1 MSSLDSYRSGEY
13 CRSAY
18 NGGGVPPNAL
28 IMPAMIKDP
37 FARLGLDREVLT
49 VSQLNG
55 RARVLLED
63 VFSNIWVEGEISNLS
78 RPASGHVYFTLK
90 DSGAQVRCALFRSN
104 AARVRQ
110 ALKDGLAVKV
120 RGKVSLFE
128 GRGDYQLILDTVE
141 PAGDG
146 ALRLAFDALKEKLN
160 AEGLFSAERKVALP
174 LHPQRIGIVSSP
186 TGAVIRDIIS
196 VFRRRA
202 PQVEL
207 TLIPTA
213 VQGREAINQIVR
225 ALKLA
230 DSRGFDALILARG
243 GGSLED
249 LWCFNEEAVARAID
263 ACVTPIVSAV
273 GHETDVSIS
282 DFVADV
288 RAPTPSAAAELLAP
302 DSSDLH
308 RRVENLQRRLV
319 TRMRDR
325 LMRDQ
330 LRLDGIS
337 RRLRHPG
344 ERLRQRAQR
353 LDDLDMRLRRA
364 FEQLLHKRQ
373 VRMSHLQSRLA
384 AQHPGRT
391 LAFLKQ
397 RLDVLAERLP
407 RAIKENLKT
416 RRLQLQNQVQTLNV
430 VSPLATLGRGYS
442 ILLDERGRAIRTAEQ
457 TKTGQRLTAKLAE
470 GELQV
475 RVEDNHLTPVT
486 LSLLD

>member
-1 MSSLDSYRSGEY
+1 
-13 CRSAY
+13 
-18 NGGGVPPNAL
+18 
-28 IMPAMIKDP
+28 MIKDP
-37 FARLGLDREVLT
+37 FERLGLDRDVLT

-63 VFSNIWVEGEISNLS
+63 VFRSVWVEGEISNLA
-78 RPASGHVYFTLK
+78 RPASGHMYFTLK
-90 DSGAQVRCALFRSN
+90 DSGAQVRCALFRQS
-104 AARVRQ
+104 ATRVRQ
-110 ALKDGLAVKV
+110 ALRDGLAVRV

-146 ALRLAFDALKEKLN
+146 ALRLAFEALKEKLG
-160 AEGLFSAERKVALP
+160 AEGLFSTDSKRALP
-174 LHPQRIGIVSSP
+174 AHPQRIGIITSP

-196 VFRRRA
+196 VFARRA

-207 TLIPTA
+207 NLIPTA
-213 VQGREAINQIVR
+213 VQGREAIAQIVR
-225 ALKLA
+225 AIRLA

-249 LWCFNEEAVARAID
+249 LWCFNEEAVARAVA
-263 ACVTPIVSAV
+263 ACKTPIVSAV

-302 DSSDLH
+302 DNSGLQH
-308 RRVENLQRRLV
+308 RLDGLQRRL
-319 TRMRDR
+319 TLRMQNRLVHDR
-325 LMRDQ
+325 L
-330 LRLDGIS
+330 RLESLI

-344 ERLRQRAQR
+344 ERLRQQAQR

-364 FEQLLHKRQ
+364 FLHNLNQRRERL
-373 VRMSHLQSRLA
+373 VRLETRLA

-391 LAFLKQ
+391 LALLGQ
-397 RLDVLAERLP
+397 RLDSLAERLP
-407 RAIKENLKT
+407 RAMRDVLKD
-416 RRLQLQNQVQTLNV
+416 RRQRFLAQLQTLQI
-430 VSPLATLGRGYS
+430 VSPLATLARGYS
-442 ILLDERGRAIRTAEQ
+442 ILLDEQGQAIRSAEQ
-457 TKTGQRLTAKLAE
+457 TRNGQRLTARLNE

>member
-1 MSSLDSYRSGEY
+1 
-13 CRSAY
+13 
-18 NGGGVPPNAL
+18 
-28 IMPAMIKDP
+28 MIKDP

-63 VFSNIWVEGEISNLS
+63 VFSSIWVEGEISNLS

-90 DSGAQVRCALFRSN
+90 DSGAQVRCALFRQS

-110 ALKDGLAVKV
+110 ALKDGLQVKV

-146 ALRLAFDALKEKLN
+146 ALRLAFDALKAKLSD
-160 AEGLFSAERKVALP
+160 EGLFSAERKVALP
-174 LHPQRIGIVSSP
+174 LHPQRIGIISSP

-202 PQVEL
+202 PRVEL

-225 ALKLA
+225 AIKLA

-308 RRVENLQRRLV
+308 RRVDNLHRRLV
-319 TRMRDR
+319 SRMQDR
-325 LMRDQ
+325 LMRER
-330 LRLDGIS
+330 LRLEGIS

-344 ERLRQRAQR
+344 ERLRQQSQR
-353 LDDLDMRLRRA
+353 LDDLDMR
-364 FEQLLHKRQ
+364 
-373 VRMSHLQSRLA
+373 
-384 AQHPGRT
+384 
-391 LAFLKQ
+391 
-397 RLDVLAERLP
+397 
-407 RAIKENLKT
+407 
-416 RRLQLQNQVQTLNV
+416 
-430 VSPLATLGRGYS
+430 
-442 ILLDERGRAIRTAEQ
+442 
-457 TKTGQRLTAKLAE
+457 
-470 GELQV
+470 
-475 RVEDNHLTPVT
+475 
-486 LSLLD
+486 

>member
-1 MSSLDSYRSGEY
+1 
-13 CRSAY
+13 
-18 NGGGVPPNAL
+18 
-28 IMPAMIKDP
+28 MPRMIKDP
-37 FARLGLDREVLT
+37 FERLGLDREVLT

-63 VFSNIWVEGEISNLS
+63 VFSNIWVEGEISNLA

-90 DSGAQVRCALFRSN
+90 DSGAQVRCALFRNN

-110 ALKDGLAVKV
+110 ALRDGLAVKV

-146 ALRLAFDALKEKLN
+146 ALRLAFDALKEKLGN
-160 AEGLFSAERKVALP
+160 EGLFSSERKRALSA
-174 LHPQRIGIVSSP
+174 HPQRIGIVSSP

-225 ALKLA
+225 ALQRA
-230 DSRGFDALILARG
+230 DAQGFDALILARG

-249 LWCFNEEAVARAID
+249 LWCFNEEAVARAIA

-302 DSSDLH
+302 DSSDLG
-308 RRVENLQRRLV
+308 RRLESLQRRLLL
-319 TRMRDR
+319 RIQNRLAHDR
-325 LMRDQ
+325 
-330 LRLDGIS
+330 LRLDS
-337 RRLRHPG
+337 LARRLRHPG
-344 ERLRQRAQR
+344 ERLRQQAQR

-364 FEQLLHKRQ
+364 FEQRLNQRRERLAR
-373 VRMSHLQSRLA
+373 LDTRLA
-384 AQHPGRT
+384 AQHPGRA
-391 LAFLKQ
+391 LALLKQ
-397 RLDVLAERLP
+397 RLDNLAERLP
-407 RAIKENLKT
+407 RAMRQTLAT
-416 RRLQLQNQVQTLNV
+416 RRQHLQVQVQTLQV
-430 VSPLATLGRGYS
+430 VSPLATLSRGYS
-442 ILLDERGRAIRTAEQ
+442 ILLDERGQAIRSAAQ
-457 TKTGQRLTAKLAE
+457 TRNGQRLTARLGE

>member
-1 MSSLDSYRSGEY
+1 
-13 CRSAY
+13 
-18 NGGGVPPNAL
+18 
-28 IMPAMIKDP
+28 MPAMIKDP
-37 FARLGLDREVLT
+37 FQRLGLDREVLT

-63 VFSNIWVEGEISNLS
+63 VFSNIWVEGEISNLAK
-78 RPASGHVYFTLK
+78 PASGHVYFTLK
-90 DSGAQVRCALFRSN
+90 DSNAQVRCALFRQN

-110 ALKDGLAVKV
+110 ALRDGLAVKV

-128 GRGDYQLILDTVE
+128 GRGDYQLILDSVE

-146 ALRLAFDALKEKLN
+146 ALRLAFEALKEKLSG
-160 AEGLFSAERKVALP
+160 EGLFAAENKVALP
-174 LHPQRIGIVSSP
+174 AHPQRIGIVSSP

-202 PQVEL
+202 PQIQL

-213 VQGREAINQIVR
+213 VQGREATGQIVR
-225 ALKLA
+225 ALQVA
-230 DSRGFDALILARG
+230 DRQGFDALILARG

-249 LWCFNEEAVARAID
+249 LWCFNEEQVARAIA
-263 ACVTPIVSAV
+263 ACQTPIISAV

-302 DSSDLH
+302 DANELVQRLNSLH
-308 RRVENLQRRLV
+308 RRLV
-319 TRMRDR
+319 MRMQNRIER
-325 LMRDQ
+325 ER

-344 ERLRQRAQR
+344 ERLRQQAQR
-353 LDDLDMRLRRA
+353 LDDLDMRMRRA
-364 FEQLLHKRQ
+364 FERNLQQRQ
-373 VRMSHLQSRLA
+373 DRVARLDMRLA
-384 AQHPGRT
+384 AQHPGRA
-391 LAFLKQ
+391 LALLRQ
-397 RLDVLAERLP
+397 RLDGLSERLP
-407 RAIKENLKT
+407 RAMREALKD
-416 RRLQLQNQVQTLNV
+416 RRQQLQSQAQTLNAI
-430 VSPLATLGRGYS
+430 SPLATLGRGYS
-442 ILLDERGRAIRTAEQ
+442 ILLDDKGHAIRSAAQ
-457 TKTGQRLTAKLAE
+457 TKPGQRLKARLGE
-470 GELQV
+470 GELDV

>member
-1 MSSLDSYRSGEY
+1 
-13 CRSAY
+13 
-18 NGGGVPPNAL
+18 
-28 IMPAMIKDP
+28 
-37 FARLGLDREVLT
+37 
-49 VSQLNG
+49 
-55 RARVLLED
+55 
-63 VFSNIWVEGEISNLS
+63 
-78 RPASGHVYFTLK
+78 
-90 DSGAQVRCALFRSN
+90 
-104 AARVRQ
+104 
-110 ALKDGLAVKV
+110 
-120 RGKVSLFE
+120 
-128 GRGDYQLILDTVE
+128 
-141 PAGDG
+141 
-146 ALRLAFDALKEKLN
+146 
-160 AEGLFSAERKVALP
+160 
-174 LHPQRIGIVSSP
+174 
-186 TGAVIRDIIS
+186 
-196 VFRRRA
+196 
-202 PQVEL
+202 
-207 TLIPTA
+207 

-230 DSRGFDALILARG
+230 DARGFDALILARG

-308 RRVENLQRRLV
+308 RRVESLQRRLIS
-319 TRMRDR
+319 RMQDR
-325 LMRDQ
+325 LMRER

-364 FEQLLHKRQ
+364 FEQQMHKRQ
-373 VRMSHLQSRLA
+373 VRMSHLESRLA

-391 LAFLKQ
+391 LAFLRQ

-416 RRLQLQNQVQTLNV
+416 RRLQLQSQVQTLNV

-442 ILLDERGRAIRTAEQ
+442 ILLDERGRAIRAAGQ
-457 TKTGQRLTAKLAE
+457 THTGQRLTARLAE

>member
-1 MSSLDSYRSGEY
+1 
-13 CRSAY
+13 
-18 NGGGVPPNAL
+18 
-28 IMPAMIKDP
+28 MPRMIRDP
-37 FARLGLDREVLT
+37 FERLGLDREVLT

-63 VFSNIWVEGEISNLS
+63 VFSNIWVEGEISNLA

-90 DSGAQVRCALFRSN
+90 DSGAQVRCALFRNN

-110 ALKDGLAVKV
+110 ALRDGLAVKV

-146 ALRLAFDALKEKLN
+146 ALRLAFDALKEKLGN
-160 AEGLFSAERKVALP
+160 EGLFSSERKRALP
-174 LHPQRIGIVSSP
+174 AHPQRIGIVSSP

-225 ALKLA
+225 ALQRA
-230 DSRGFDALILARG
+230 DAQGFDALILARG

-249 LWCFNEEAVARAID
+249 LWCFNEEAVARAIA

-302 DSSDLH
+302 DSSDLG
-308 RRVENLQRRLV
+308 RRLESLQRRLLL
-319 TRMRDR
+319 RIQNRLAHDR
-325 LMRDQ
+325 
-330 LRLDGIS
+330 LRLDS
-337 RRLRHPG
+337 LARRLRHPG
-344 ERLRQRAQR
+344 EHLRQQAQR

-364 FEQLLHKRQ
+364 FEQRLNQRRERLAR
-373 VRMSHLQSRLA
+373 LATRLA
-384 AQHPGRT
+384 AQHPGRA
-391 LAFLKQ
+391 LALLKQ
-397 RLDVLAERLP
+397 RLDNLAERLP
-407 RAIKENLKT
+407 RAMRQTLAT
-416 RRLQLQNQVQTLNV
+416 RRQHLQVQVQTLQV
-430 VSPLATLGRGYS
+430 VSPLATLSRGYS
-442 ILLDERGRAIRTAEQ
+442 ILLDERGQAIRSAAQ
-457 TKTGQRLTAKLAE
+457 TRNGQRLTARLGE

>member
-1 MSSLDSYRSGEY
+1 
-13 CRSAY
+13 
-18 NGGGVPPNAL
+18 
-28 IMPAMIKDP
+28 MIRDP
-37 FARLGLDREVLT
+37 FERLGLDREVLT

-63 VFSNIWVEGEISNLS
+63 VFSSIWVEGEISNLA

-90 DSGAQVRCALFRSN
+90 DSGAQVRCALFRNN

-110 ALKDGLAVKV
+110 ALRDGLAVKV

-146 ALRLAFDALKEKLN
+146 ALRLAFEALKEKLG
-160 AEGLFSAERKVALP
+160 AEGLFAAERKRALP
-174 LHPQRIGIVSSP
+174 AHPQRIGIISSP

-207 TLIPTA
+207 NLIPTA
-213 VQGREAINQIVR
+213 VQGREAIGQIVR
-225 ALKLA
+225 ALQKA
-230 DSRGFDALILARG
+230 DAQGFDALILARG

-249 LWCFNEEAVARAID
+249 LWCFNEEPVARAIA

-302 DSSDLH
+302 DSSDLQ
-308 RRVENLQRRLV
+308 RRLESLQRRLLL
-319 TRMRDR
+319 RIQSRLAHDR
-325 LMRDQ
+325 
-330 LRLDGIS
+330 LRLDS
-337 RRLRHPG
+337 LTRRLRHPG
-344 ERLRQRAQR
+344 ERLRQQAQR

-364 FEQLLHKRQ
+364 FEQRLNQRRERLAR
-373 VRMSHLQSRLA
+373 LDTRLA

-391 LAFLKQ
+391 LVLLKQ
-397 RLDVLAERLP
+397 RLDNLAERLP
-407 RAIKENLKT
+407 RAMRETLKD
-416 RRLQLQNQVQTLNV
+416 RRQQLQAQVQMLEV

-442 ILLDERGRAIRTAEQ
+442 ILLDERGQAIRSAAQ
-457 TKTGQRLTAKLAE
+457 TQNGQRLKARLGE
-470 GELQV
+470 GELLV
-475 RVEDNHLTPVT
+475 RVEDNHQTPVT

>member
-1 MSSLDSYRSGEY
+1 
-13 CRSAY
+13 
-18 NGGGVPPNAL
+18 
-28 IMPAMIKDP
+28 MPTMIKDP
-37 FARLGLDREVLT
+37 FQRLGLDREVLT

-63 VFSNIWVEGEISNLS
+63 VFSNIWVEGEISNLAK
-78 RPASGHVYFTLK
+78 PASGHLYFTLK
-90 DSGAQVRCALFRSN
+90 DSQAQVRCALFRQN

-110 ALKDGLAVKV
+110 ALRDGMAVKV

-128 GRGDYQLILDTVE
+128 GRGDYQLILDSVE

-146 ALRLAFDALKEKLN
+146 ALRLAFEALKTKLSD
-160 AEGLFSAERKVALP
+160 EGLFSAENKIPLP
-174 LHPQRIGIVSSP
+174 AHPQRIGIVSSP

-202 PQVEL
+202 PQIQL

-213 VQGREAINQIVR
+213 VQGREATGQIVR
-225 ALKLA
+225 ALQLA
-230 DSRGFDALILARG
+230 DRRGFDALILARG

-249 LWCFNEEAVARAID
+249 LWCFNEEPVARAIA
-263 ACVTPIVSAV
+263 ACQTPIISAV

-302 DSSDLH
+302 DANELVQRLNSLH
-308 RRVENLQRRLV
+308 RRLV
-319 TRMRDR
+319 MRMQNRIER
-325 LMRDQ
+325 ER

-344 ERLRQRAQR
+344 ERLRQQAQR
-353 LDDLDMRLRRA
+353 LDDLDMRMRRA
-364 FEQLLHKRQ
+364 FERTLQNRQ
-373 VRMSHLQSRLA
+373 ERVARLDMRLA
-384 AQHPGRT
+384 AQHPGRA
-391 LAFLKQ
+391 LALLRQ
-397 RLDVLAERLP
+397 RLDGLSERLP
-407 RAIKENLKT
+407 RAMRDAIKD
-416 RRLQLQNQVQTLNV
+416 RRQQLQAEVQTLNAI
-430 VSPLATLGRGYS
+430 SPLATLGRGYS
-442 ILLDERGRAIRTAEQ
+442 ILLDERGKAIRNAAQ
-457 TKTGQRLTAKLAE
+457 TRPGQRLKARLGE
-470 GELQV
+470 GELEV

>member
-1 MSSLDSYRSGEY
+1 
-13 CRSAY
+13 
-18 NGGGVPPNAL
+18 
-28 IMPAMIKDP
+28 MIKDP

-90 DSGAQVRCALFRSN
+90 DSGAQVRCALFRQS

-110 ALKDGLAVKV
+110 VLKDGLAVKV

-141 PAGDG
+141 PAGEG
-146 ALRLAFDALKEKLN
+146 ALRLAFDALKDKLSV
-160 AEGLFSAERKVALP
+160 EGLFSAERKVPLP
-174 LHPQRIGIVSSP
+174 LHPRRIGIISSP

-202 PQVEL
+202 PQVQL

-213 VQGREAINQIVR
+213 VQGRDAIAQIVR

-302 DSSDLH
+302 DASDLH
-308 RRVENLQRRLV
+308 RRVDNLKRRLV
-319 TRMRDR
+319 TRIQDR
-325 LMRDQ
+325 LMRER
-330 LRLDGIS
+330 LRLEGIS

-344 ERLRQRAQR
+344 ERLRQQAQR

-364 FEQLLHKRQ
+364 FEQHTQKRAA
-373 VRMSHLQSRLA
+373 RLAHLQARLA

-391 LAFLKQ
+391 LALLKQ
-397 RLDVLAERLP
+397 RLDSLSQRLP
-407 RAIKENLKT
+407 RAIREILKT
-416 RRLQLQNQVQTLNV
+416 RRLQLQSHMQTLHV
-430 VSPLATLGRGYS
+430 VSPLATLSRGYS
-442 ILLDERGRAIRTAEQ
+442 ILLDERGHAIRSAEQ
-457 TKTGQRLTAKLAE
+457 THNGQRLKARLGE

-475 RVEDNHLTPVT
+475 RVEDNHLAPVT